1 MENVLRHP
9 VFLAGAATTG
19 FIETYSKELF
29 KFEGHSNVRA
39 GKLLVY
45 LADMVSA
52 AASLL
57 SAHLVQHTQ
66 MPRLHAAPYGSFA
79 RTAGPAS

>member
-45 LADMVSA
+45 LADMVRA
-52 AASLL
+52 Q
-57 SAHLVQHTQ
+57 QH
-66 MPRLHAAPYGSFA
+66 AEACA
-79 RTAGPAS
+79 C